1 MTNDA
6 QMQRQATSYDVA
18 RQAGVSRSAVS
29 RAFTPGASIS
39 KGTRAKVIRAADE
52 LGYRVN
58 HLAKS
63 LSNRRSD
70 LVGLIVADLD
80 NPFRAAQ
87 IDALA
92 RELVANG
99 YRPLLFPTGENFGT
113 AEIVH
118 LLLHY
123 SLSGVVVTSDAPPTE
138 ICAECVRTGV
148 PLVLVNKEANNGY
161 VDRVTVDNVCGGG
174 LAANALI
181 DAGCKDLV
189 ALRPSR
195 RSYSIESRISGF
207 RERGHHVGLEV
218 TIFDGDLQ
226 TYEGGRSTAARFVEH
241 RRQDTGVFCPTDYMA
256 LGFLDALVNEHAIA
270 IPGDL
275 QLIGYDNIPQSGW
288 SFAKLTTISQPV
300 DQLASAAVSLL
311 IDRINNPNADARVK
325 VVPVELVLRDT
336 TS

>member
-1 MTNDA
+1 MTNDP
-6 QMQRQATSYDVA
+6 QMQRRATSYDVA

-39 KGTRAKVIRAADE
+39 KATRAKVIRAADA

-58 HLAKS
+58 HLAKG

-87 IDALA
+87 IDSLA

-99 YRPLLFPTGENFGT
+99 YRPLLFPSDENFST

-138 ICAECVRTGV
+138 ICAECVRNGT
-148 PLVLVNKEANNGY
+148 PLVLVNKEVDNAF
-161 VDRVTVDNVCGGG
+161 VDRVSVDNLRGGR
-174 LAANALI
+174 LAAEALI

-195 RSYSIESRISGF
+195 RSYSIESRIRGF
-207 RERGHHVGLEV
+207 RDGADDAGLEV
-218 TIFDGDLQ
+218 TMFDGDLQ
-226 TYEGGRSTAARFVEH
+226 TYEGGQSTAARFIE
-241 RRQDTGVFCPTDYMA
+241 RRRRNTGVFCPTDYMA
-256 LGFLDALVNEHAIA
+256 LGFLDALVTEYALTV
-270 IPGDL
+270 PKDL
-275 QLIGYDNIPQSGW
+275 QLIGYDDIPQSGW
-288 SFAKLTTISQPV
+288 SFARLTTISQPV

-311 IDRINNPNADARVK
+311 IDRINNPDADARVE
-325 VVPVELVLRDT
+325 VVPVELVQRDT